1 MQQCEAVLAAWHWQ
15 PQLGLGKKVYPRCRP
30 ETLVLRVFFFFVILS
45 EVASVATTDK
55 IKYHR

>member
-30 ETLVLRVFFFFVILS
+30 ETLVLTAEGVFFCHSLGGGQS
-45 EVASVATTDK
+45 S
-55 IKYHR
+55 YH